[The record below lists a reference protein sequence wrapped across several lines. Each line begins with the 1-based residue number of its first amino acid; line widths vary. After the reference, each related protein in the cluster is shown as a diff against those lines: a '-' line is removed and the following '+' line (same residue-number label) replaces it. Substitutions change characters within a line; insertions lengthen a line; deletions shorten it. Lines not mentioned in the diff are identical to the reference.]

1 MIRLVLKST
10 GNQEAVIHGAQGTP
24 YACYAYTGGRP
35 VPPISDPEE
44 NVMLTRKIKRFNAAI
59 LLLLLPVLLNACA
72 GVVGQPASNTVINEY
87 MLTEAGF
94 GKLDVNDTT
103 PNRQALWDA
112 SMPGKFITYYVG
124 GRKYYVYAERVSNAL
139 FIGDEAAYQRFQ
151 TKVGDKNLCQALD
164 ATDSSAFWS
173 CYQEFQKGGPR

>member
-1 MIRLVLKST
+1 MIAR
-10 GNQEAVIHGAQGTP
+10 Q
-24 YACYAYTGGRP
+24 
-35 VPPISDPEE
+35 
-44 NVMLTRKIKRFNAAI
+44 IKRLSAAI

-72 GVVGQPASNTVINEY
+72 GVVGQTTSNMVINEY

-112 SMPGKFITYYVG
+112 SMPGQFITYYVG
-124 GRKYYVYAERVSNAL
+124 GRKYYVYADRISNAL

-151 TKVGDKNLCQALD
+151 TKVGDKKLCQSLD

-173 CYQEFQKGGPR
+173 CYQEFQKGGKR